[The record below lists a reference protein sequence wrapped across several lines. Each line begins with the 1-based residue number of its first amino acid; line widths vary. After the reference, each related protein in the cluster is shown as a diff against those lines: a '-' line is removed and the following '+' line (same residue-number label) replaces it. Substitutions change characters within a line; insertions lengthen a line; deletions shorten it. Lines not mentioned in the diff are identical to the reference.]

1 MDLLL
6 RGMIRLVETLILLI
20 VGLGLGYLAVWVP
33 PGLLWPVLI
42 GTLALTVGGKLM
54 FEGLFSALGVGL
66 VISATVSLGYFTM
79 FYFGVGLD

>member
-1 MDLLL
+1 
-6 RGMIRLVETLILLI
+6 MIRLVETLILLI
-20 VGLGLGYLAVWVP
+20 VGLGLGYLAVWAP
-33 PGLLWPVLI
+33 PGLLWPVLV

>member
-1 MDLLL
+1 
-6 RGMIRLVETLILLI
+6 MIRLVESLVLLI
-20 VGLGLGYLAVWVP
+20 VGLGLGYLAVWAP

-54 FEGLFSALGVGL
+54 FEGMFSALGVGL
-66 VISATVSLGYFTM
+66 VLASTISLGYFTM